1 MGVTNELKQTLKRL
15 RLSGLLATLPDR
27 VAYAKGTKL
36 PYAEFLELL
45 LNDEIQ
51 RRDDGTVARR
61 LASASVALDQT
72 FERFDWDA
80 AITVDRDKLRE
91 LFSFEFIGR
100 QENILI
106 CGPVGVGKTFIA
118 NALAHSACRRG
129 LKVLML
135 RASALFKRL
144 LQSRADNSYERE
156 VLKLISPDLLVIDD
170 FGLQRLSEQQSG
182 DFYEIVIERYG
193 KSSTVITSNRDVQE
207 WMALFDD
214 PITANSA
221 LDRLAHNAHQ
231 VVIEG
236 ESYRRKRVPKTRTKP
251 EDCLT

>member
-1 MGVTNELKQTLKRL
+1 MGITNELKQTLKSL
-15 RLSGLLATLPDR
+15 RLSGLLATMPDR

-36 PYAEFLELL
+36 SYTEFLELL
-45 LNDEIQ
+45 LGDELQ
-51 RRDDGTVARR
+51 RRQDTAVDRR
-61 LASASVALDQT
+61 LRSAAVDIDQT

-80 AITVDRDKLRE
+80 AITVDRDKLKE
-91 LFSFEFIGR
+91 LLSLEFIEHK
-100 QENILI
+100 ENILI

-135 RASALFKRL
+135 RATAMFKKL

-156 VLKLISPDLLVIDD
+156 LRKLISPDLLIIDD
-170 FGLQRLSEQQSG
+170 FGLQRLAGDQSG
-182 DFYEIVIERYG
+182 DFYEVIIERYG
-193 KSSTVITSNRDVQE
+193 KASTVITSNRDLQE

-214 PITANSA
+214 QIMANSA

-231 VVIEG
+231 LIIEG
-236 ESYRRKRVPKTRTKP
+236 ESYRRKKTPQRGKKT
-251 EDCLT
+251 

>member
-1 MGVTNELKQTLKRL
+1 LGITNELKQTLKRL

-36 PYAEFLELL
+36 SYPEFLELI

-51 RRDDGTVARR
+51 RREATNVATR
-61 LASASVALDQT
+61 LKNASVDLEQT

-80 AITVDRDKLRE
+80 AITVDRDRLKDL
-91 LFSFEFIGR
+91 LSLEFVGR
-100 QENILI
+100 KENVLI

-129 LKVLML
+129 HKVIVL
-135 RASALFKRL
+135 RASTMFKRL
-144 LQSRADNSYERE
+144 LQSRADNSHGRE
-156 VLKLISPDLLVIDD
+156 LVKLISPELLIIDD
-170 FGLQRLSEQQSG
+170 FGLQRLTDEQAN
-182 DFYEIVIERYG
+182 DFYEVVVERYG
-193 KSSTVITSNRDVQE
+193 RASTVITSNRDVQE

-214 PITANSA
+214 PIMANSA

-231 VVIEG
+231 LVIEG
-236 ESYRRKRVPKTRTKP
+236 ESYRRKKDPSKRKKA
-251 EDCLT
+251 

>member
-1 MGVTNELKQTLKRL
+1 MGITNELKQTLKSL
-15 RLSGLLATLPDR
+15 RLSGLLATLPER

-36 PYAEFLELL
+36 SHTEFLELL

-51 RRDDGTVARR
+51 RRQDTAVDRR
-61 LASASVALDQT
+61 LKSAAVDIDQT
-72 FERFDWDA
+72 FERFDWEA
-80 AITVDRDKLRE
+80 AITVDREKLRD
-91 LFSFEFIGR
+91 LLSLEFIGR
-100 QENILI
+100 KENILI

-135 RASALFKRL
+135 RATAMFKKL

-156 VLKLISPDLLVIDD
+156 LIKLISPDLLIIDD
-170 FGLQRLSEQQSG
+170 FGLQRLTGDQAG
-182 DFYEIVIERYG
+182 DFYEVVVERYG
-193 KSSTVITSNRDVQE
+193 KASTVITSNRDLQE

-214 PITANSA
+214 QIMANSA

-231 VVIEG
+231 LTIEG
-236 ESYRRKRVPKTRTKP
+236 ESYRRKKMPQRGKKT
-251 EDCLT
+251 

>member
-1 MGVTNELKQTLKRL
+1 MGITNELKQTLKSL
-15 RLSGLLATLPDR
+15 RLSGLLATLPER

-36 PYAEFLELL
+36 SHTEFLELL
-45 LNDEIQ
+45 LGDEIQ
-51 RRDDGTVARR
+51 RRQDTAVDRR
-61 LASASVALDQT
+61 LRSAAVDIDQT

-80 AITVDRDKLRE
+80 AITVDRDKLKE
-91 LFSFEFIGR
+91 LLSLEFIAHK
-100 QENILI
+100 ENILI

-135 RASALFKRL
+135 RATAMFKKL

-156 VLKLISPDLLVIDD
+156 LRKLISPDLLIIDD
-170 FGLQRLSEQQSG
+170 FGLQRLAGDQSG
-182 DFYEIVIERYG
+182 DFYEVIIERYG
-193 KSSTVITSNRDVQE
+193 KASTVITSNRDLQE

-214 PITANSA
+214 QIMANSA

-231 VVIEG
+231 LIIEG
-236 ESYRRKRVPKTRTKP
+236 ESYRRKKTPQRGKKT
-251 EDCLT
+251 

>member
-1 MGVTNELKQTLKRL
+1 MGITNELKQTLKRL

-36 PYAEFLELL
+36 SYPEFLELI

-51 RRDDGTVARR
+51 RREATNVATR
-61 LASASVALDQT
+61 LKNASVDLEQT

-80 AITVDRDKLRE
+80 AITVDRDRLKDL
-91 LFSFEFIGR
+91 LSLEFVGR
-100 QENILI
+100 KENVLI

-129 LKVLML
+129 HKVIVL
-135 RASALFKRL
+135 RASTMFKRL
-144 LQSRADNSYERE
+144 LQSRADNSHGRE
-156 VLKLISPDLLVIDD
+156 LVKLISPELLIIDD
-170 FGLQRLSEQQSG
+170 FGLQRLTDEQAN
-182 DFYEIVIERYG
+182 DFYEVVVERYG
-193 KSSTVITSNRDVQE
+193 RASTVITSNRDVQK

-214 PITANSA
+214 PIMANSA

-231 VVIEG
+231 LVIEG
-236 ESYRRKRVPKTRTKP
+236 ESYRRKKDPSKRKKA
-251 EDCLT
+251 